1 MINKDLDSIM
11 EKLSMKA
18 IRKKD
23 IALVKAEA
31 EKNAILREYEAYY
44 DGAYDAIKAVKAALA
59 DNDTPEMVGGAD
71 SVP

>member
-1 MINKDLDSIM
+1 MTTKDLDAIM
-11 EKLSMKA
+11 EKLSLKA

-31 EKNAILREYEAYY
+31 EKNAICREYEAYY

-59 DNDTPEMVGGAD
+59 DNGNPELAGGAEHE
-71 SVP
+71 